1 MESSKT
7 NENSN
12 LKNNDLLMHINEEL
26 NQIIDYIQTN
36 FDNNNI
42 EMDFEKEELQ
52 IQNEKLGRKRK
63 NINKTCEK

>member
-7 NENSN
+7 NENIN

>member
-7 NENSN
+7 NENIN

-42 EMDFEKEELQ
+42 EMDFEKEEYGK
-52 IQNEKLGRKRK
+52 IRKKEKWKNFLRK
-63 NINKTCEK
+63 